1 MIVDQNITTYI
12 HSLECEPDTELEQLR
27 LQAEEKGVPIIRR
40 ETESFMKVLLEIC
53 RPESILEIGT
63 AIGYSA
69 IFMAKN
75 TDVICHITTVEN
87 FEERITKAASNITGS
102 GMNERITLIGKDA
115 AEVLPELE
123 GPFDLIFLDAAKG
136 QYISFLPDL
145 LRLLPQGGIL
155 LADNVLQDGE
165 LVRSRYATP
174 RRQRTIH
181 DRMREFIW
189 QIKHTDE
196 LETSLLT
203 VGDGLTLSIR
213 K

>member
-1 MIVDQNITTYI
+1 MIADQNITTYI
-12 HSLECEPDTELEQLR
+12 HSLEREPDPELEQLR
-27 LQAEEKGVPIIRR
+27 LLAEEKGVPIIRR
-40 ETESFMKVLLEIC
+40 ETESFIKVLLGIS
-53 RPESILEIGT
+53 RPQSILEIGT

-75 TDVICHITTVEN
+75 TDRATHITTVEN
-87 FEERITKAASNITGS
+87 FEERIAEAEANINKF
-102 GMNERITLIGKDA
+102 GMKDRITLIGKDA
-115 AEVLPELE
+115 ADILPDLE
-123 GPFDLIFLDAAKG
+123 GPFDMIFLDAAKG
-136 QYISFLPDL
+136 QYITFLPDL
-145 LRLLPQGGIL
+145 LRLLPEGGIL

-165 LVRSRYATP
+165 LVRSRFSTP

-189 QIKHTDE
+189 QIKHSDE
-196 LETSLLT
+196 METSLLT